1 MSILYVDDDID
12 DQDIFCEAIKL
23 IDPRIVCHVAKDGLQ
38 ALNLLNE
45 LVLLPEFIFLDLNMP
60 LFNGK
65 EFLIE
70 LRRSRKFR
78 DIHVVMYST
87 SKNPKDEVDC
97 KKLGAID
104 FIVKPSTF
112 KEVHHH
118 LNRFIAKAWTTMT
131 SVIIP
136 PADQ

>member
-12 DQDIFCEAIKL
+12 DQDIFCEAVKSIN
-23 IDPRIVCHVAKDGLQ
+23 PQIVCHVAKDGLQ
-38 ALNLLNE
+38 ALKLLDE
-45 LVLLPEFIFLDLNMP
+45 LVLLPEYIFLDLNMP

-65 EFLIE
+65 DFLIE
-70 LRRSRKFR
+70 LRRSRKLK

-87 SKNPKDEVDC
+87 SRNPKDATDC

-112 KEVHHH
+112 KEVYDH
-118 LNRFIAKAWTTMT
+118 LNKFIAKSA
-131 SVIIP
+131 
-136 PADQ
+136 